1 MLLCYV
7 FIMAKYLEYIFRDL
21 VNKIRIIKNNIMVI
35 FIFIEFNDFFFFWKF
50 KLNYLNYDIIFF
62 VIFFKCFYGVL

>member
-35 FIFIEFNDFFFFWKF
+35 FIFIEFNDFFFFGN
-50 KLNYLNYDIIFF
+50 LNWIIWIMILFF
-62 VIFFKCFYGVL
+62 L